1 MGQTPLSFF
10 STYLSLEAQRFGVK
24 RRTYLA
30 SVGTSAA
37 VLSGGLV
44 LGEFEKGT
52 VTPERE
58 NRRIVYEH
66 EDLRLQ
72 TLQDSVRLGETIEF
86 EVTNASD
93 STVVLGC
100 DNAWIIQTH
109 SDGEWQDVTDT
120 PSSYYDL
127 CAFELPPGESR
138 VERAT
143 MSKSELEEQT
153 GNLLKELR
161 PGQHRF
167 VLLTTVPRLAVDFR
181 LAPAE

>member
-1 MGQTPLSFF
+1 MN
-10 STYLSLEAQRFGVK
+10 

-30 SVGTSAA
+30 SVGAGAA
-37 VLSGGLV
+37 VLSGGIV
-44 LGEFEKGT
+44 LRRSKNGRKT
-52 VTPERE
+52 SERE
-58 NRRIVYEH
+58 NRPIVYEH
-66 EDLRLQ
+66 EDLQLR

-100 DNAWIIQTH
+100 DNAWIIQSH

-120 PSSYYDL
+120 PRSYYQL
-127 CAFELPPGESR
+127 CALELAPGESR

-143 MSKSELEEQT
+143 MSKNELEEQT

-161 PGQHRF
+161 PGQYRF
-167 VLLTTVPRLAVDFR
+167 VLLTTAPRLAVDFR
-181 LAPAE
+181 ITPAE

>member
-1 MGQTPLSFF
+1 M
-10 STYLSLEAQRFGVK
+10 
-24 RRTYLA
+24 
-30 SVGTSAA
+30 
-37 VLSGGLV
+37 

-72 TLQDSVRLGETIEF
+72 TLQDSVPLGETIEF

-93 STVVLGC
+93 STIGLGC
-100 DNAWIIQTH
+100 DNAWIIQVYLD
-109 SDGEWQDVTDT
+109 SEWQDVTDI

-127 CAFELPPGESR
+127 CAFNLSPGESH

-143 MSKSELEEQT
+143 MSKDELEEQT
-153 GNLLKELR
+153 GNLLKKLR
-161 PGQHRF
+161 PGQYRF
-167 VLLTTVPRLAVDFR
+167 VLLTTAPRLAVDFQII
-181 LAPAE
+181 PAE